1 MRVHVYLRQSL
12 FVLGGDAAHLPAHAA
27 ILVGT
32 LVEQGPVGI
41 TVKADTFLDEKGRPL
56 PGPAR
61 TIIVPAGKIDHVWIE
76 G

>member
-12 FVLGGDAAHLPAHAA
+12 FVLPGDAGHIPANAA

-32 LVEQGPVGI
+32 LVEQGPLGV
-41 TVKADTFLDEKGRPL
+41 TVKADTFKDEKGRPL
-56 PGPAR
+56 QGGAR
-61 TIIVPAGKIDHVWIE
+61 TLIVPAAKIDHVWIE